1 MKAQVTW
8 KKRNGEGFGSVC
20 ARMQKSDAPKL
31 ELLIGMI
38 IEYLSSIDMDK
49 AVSEKMC
56 SGWVVQFKE

>member
-31 ELLIGMI
+31 ELLIGMRI
-38 IEYLSSIDMDK
+38 KYLSCIDMDK
-49 AVSEKMC
+49 
-56 SGWVVQFKE
+56 